1 MNTKGNQR
9 YNETKQKIKG
19 TFLRLL
25 KEKKANQ
32 ITVTEICRGAQIHRT
47 TFYGHYEDIPSL
59 YQEMVGEMYQEIMG
73 YFVDTDWKNG
83 ENGFEKLFRLIEER
97 KEFFRQY
104 FDTVGP
110 YLSQKERL
118 PELLMEH
125 MDALVAEMGYE
136 TREELEYHQTFFC
149 NGLVAMIQHWLS
161 RDCRE
166 TPEELCA
173 ILEREY
179 HTRHDF
185 FQLGRKKMSCVKTVP
200 HSEIPPVS
208 FRFSV

>member
-19 TFLRLL
+19 TFLKLL

-73 YFVDTDWKNG
+73 YFLETDWKHG

-104 FDTVGP
+104 FDTVDP
-110 YLSQKERL
+110 CLSRKERL

-149 NGLVAMIQHWLS
+149 NGLVAMIQHWLAC
-161 RDCRE
+161 DCRE

-185 FQLGRKKMSCVKTVP
+185 FQLGRKTN
-200 HSEIPPVS
+200 
-208 FRFSV
+208 

>member
-19 TFLRLL
+19 TFLELL
-25 KEKKANQ
+25 KKKKANQ
-32 ITVTEICRGAQIHRT
+32 ITVTEICRGARIHRT
-47 TFYGHYEDIPSL
+47 TFYGHYEDIPAL

-73 YFVDTDWKNG
+73 YFVNTDWRNG
-83 ENGFEKLFRLIEER
+83 ENGFEKLFRMIEER

-118 PELLMEH
+118 PELMMKH

-136 TREELEYHQTFFC
+136 NQEELEYHQTFFC
-149 NGLVAMIQHWLS
+149 NGLVAMIQHWLA
-161 RDCRE
+161 RNCLE
-166 TPEELCA
+166 TPEELCG

-185 FQLGRKKMSCVKTVP
+185 FSWGKR
-200 HSEIPPVS
+200 PV
-208 FRFSV
+208 